1 MTNERKRPCLNFSSG
16 NKHGQRS
23 GKPEKGSLRR
33 EACRKEDQESNRKC
47 DIRAPVKCS
56 VVKST
61 CHQT

>member
-1 MTNERKRPCLNFSSG
+1 MFKFFICILGG

-33 EACRKEDQESNRKC
+33 EACRKEDQESKRKC